1 VWASNCGVIR
11 TPDKIKGTDAILYM
25 IEAMREVSLRDCFSH
40 CVQVVVEFPAAFYNP
55 KFSSG
60 ALTPL
65 AAVSG
70 ACMSLFQD
78 DSKKKVLPVYPTVW
92 NGGKKKEKMSELIQQ
107 LIGSYSEWE
116 FDDTPT
122 RQADFEHVIDAV
134 GMAYWLADKEY
145 FESSHQELPCNGKK
159 LKAKKSGLH

>member
-1 VWASNCGVIR
+1 
-11 TPDKIKGTDAILYM
+11 M
-25 IEAMREVSLRDCFSH
+25 IEKMREVSLRECFSQ
-40 CVQVVVEFPAAFYNP
+40 CEKIVVEFPAAFYNP

-78 DSKKKVLPVYPTVW
+78 ESKNKVLPVYPTVW
-92 NGGKKKEKMSELIQQ
+92 NGGKKKEKMSELIQE
-107 LIGSYSEWE
+107 LIGAYSEWE

-122 RQADFEHVIDAV
+122 READFEHVIDAV
-134 GMAYWLADKEY
+134 GMAYWLSDKEY
-145 FESSHQELPCNGKK
+145 FESAHQELECKGKK
-159 LKAKKSGLH
+159 IQSKKSGLH